1 MLSTFESMP
10 IVWFKHAS
18 EEMAR
23 RTFETRQSRA
33 TLRNRAAWGPG
44 MLRTPACDRHTPRA
58 RGGGPF
64 FKTKPSSRRS
74 GQRTPEFFSVF
85 VNKHQ
90 LALTLYPLAI
100 DMLYSK
106 CSSIFCHATRLIGLR
121 ARRVRIARD
130 HKHKQNIE
138 LMKHSYF
145 SFLCSFIFFNRTANR

>member
-1 MLSTFESMP
+1 MNRCLSFGSSTPAKRWQGEP
-10 IVWFKHAS
+10 LKRGKA
-18 EEMAR
+18 AQR
-23 RTFETRQSRA
+23 FETAR
-33 TLRNRAAWGPG
+33 LGD
-44 MLRTPACDRHTPRA
+44 PACFERRHATVTRLEQGGEGLSLRLNQARA
-58 RGGGPF
+58 GRDSAHR
-64 FKTKPSSRRS
+64 SS
-74 GQRTPEFFSVF
+74 SVF

>member
-58 RGGGPF
+58 RGEGVSLRLNQARAGRDSAHR
-64 FKTKPSSRRS
+64 SS
-74 GQRTPEFFSVF
+74 SVF

-138 LMKHSYF
+138 
-145 SFLCSFIFFNRTANR
+145 